1 MGEYFTIG
9 EFANRA
15 GVTVRTIRYYD
26 QIGLLAPSAYS
37 EAGRRLYTALDYARL
52 QQILTLKLIGLSLAD
67 IRQLLTTDVQ
77 QVGHLLQQQKSVLQ
91 AQAQQLARLIA
102 TIDRA
107 QQALEAHGTFD
118 LQTFIDIIS
127 EVNQMT
133 QGHRG
138 LDQFMTADQQA
149 QLAEIS
155 TTPSLN
161 QQKAIGEAWKTL
173 FEDVQNSLNR
183 DLHDPA
189 VQQLVDRWDALVA
202 QAGQGAP
209 DLADPLTQAYT
220 HLTAVADGDAAPPA
234 LRAWLQGMQ
243 TAADFIQRARAA
255 RP

>member
-37 EAGRRLYTALDYARL
+37 EAGRRLYTAMDYARL

-67 IRQLLTTDVQ
+67 IRQLLTTDMQ
-77 QVGHLLQQQKSVLQ
+77 QVGHLLEQQKSVLQ
-91 AQAQQLARLIA
+91 AQAQQLARVIA

-107 QQALEAHGTFD
+107 QQSIQAQGTFD

-133 QGHRG
+133 QGHSS
-138 LDQFMTADQQA
+138 LDQFMTPDQQTR
-149 QLAEIS
+149 LAEIS
-155 TTPSLN
+155 TTPSLS

-173 FEDVQNSLNR
+173 FEDVQNHL
-183 DLHDPA
+183 DKDIHDPV
-189 VQQLVDRWDALVA
+189 VQQLVDQWDALVA
-202 QAGQGAP
+202 QASQGAP
-209 DLADPLTQAYT
+209 DLADPLAQAYT
-220 HLTAVADGDAAPPA
+220 HLTDVADVDNVPLA
-234 LRAWLQGMQ
+234 LREWLHGMQ

-255 RP
+255 RA